1 MRFSI
6 SRRRPD
12 EPSYGITTADSSH
25 LSDISKRQRQYVI
38 TMLFRIVAILVVVL
52 VPGLTLL
59 ERAVLGLVATIIPYV
74 AVIRANGGF
83 DQDEAPTN
91 MMVGAPR
98 QGELPGPD
106 RSIGGTHR
114 IDGEGEPLEDE
125 DEDGPSADGDGEDG
139 PDGSDGGERRGWIE
153 TEWVEKSREPAGAQE
168 EVRESAD
175 S

>member
-6 SRRRPD
+6 SRRRSD

-25 LSDISKRQRQYVI
+25 LNDISKRQRQYVV

-59 ERAVLGLVATIIPYV
+59 ERAVLGLVATVIPYV
-74 AVIRANGGF
+74 AVIRANGGP
-83 DQDEAPTN
+83 DQSEAPTN
-91 MMVGAPR
+91 LMIGAPR

-106 RSIGGTHR
+106 RSLGGAHR
-114 IDGEGEPLEDE
+114 IDAEGDPLDGQEE
-125 DEDGPSADGDGEDG
+125 ASEEEDGPA
-139 PDGSDGGERRGWIE
+139 GGERREWIE
-153 TEWVEKSREPAGAQE
+153 TEWVQAQDSRRAEAQAD
-168 EVRESAD
+168 VPKSAD